1 MLNTELHALG
11 GRGEMDEFRVDML
24 MREMEDMVVE
34 SKLKSEVGPMRSAW
48 DKAVARQDRTVRA
61 RSMSL

>member
-1 MLNTELHALG
+1 MLNTEVRAVHDMP
-11 GRGEMDEFRVDML
+11 GEVDEFRMQVL

-34 SKLKSEVGPMRSAW
+34 NKLKSEVGPMRNAW
-48 DKAVARQDRTVRA
+48 DKAVAKQGSTRA